1 MNYHMIGHTMGSV
14 MLLEALCL
22 VPMALVSLLYGES
35 VFPFLYTIVI
45 LAVIA
50 LPLMLISQKK
60 RHFLS
65 REGYV
70 TAALSWV
77 VFSLFGALPFLFSGY
92 FNNYIDCLFEA
103 ISGFTTTGATVL
115 SDIEALPR
123 GILLWRSTTHFIGG
137 MGILV
142 LATAIMRSDKNR
154 AHYLTKA
161 EMPGPTADK
170 LVPKLTDSSKILYVM
185 YILLT
190 VFEILALLICRLS
203 IYDAVNV
210 AFSTAGTGGF
220 SVMNDS
226 IAGYGSPAVEV
237 VVSIF
242 MLMFAVNFTVY
253 FLFLTG
259 RSKLAVR
266 NDEFRFF
273 LLIVV
278 LSVLITTLLTVSAA
292 GSAGTALR
300 QALFTVA
307 ATISTTGFVV
317 VDYDTLWPA
326 AAKSVIIL
334 LMLVGACAGSTG
346 GGIKCSRILVLLKSV
361 VREIKHIIHPRAVT
375 SIRMDDSSVAEST
388 LFGIL
393 HFFAAYIGI
402 SLIGL
407 LLVSVDNHDFTTTFI
422 SVISCMG
429 NVGPAL
435 GLAGPVCN
443 YAFYSIFSKLVLSLL
458 MLIGRLEIFPIL
470 ILLSPST
477 WRRN

>member
-407 LLVSVDNHDFTTTFI
+407 VLVSVDNHDFTTTFI

>member
-1 MNYHMIGHTMGSV
+1 MNYRMIGHTMGSL

-22 VPMALVSLLYGES
+22 IPMALVSLYYGES
-35 VFPFLYTIVI
+35 VYPFLYTIVI

-77 VFSLFGALPFLFSGY
+77 VFSLFGALPFLFCGY
-92 FNNYIDCLFEA
+92 FNNYIDCLFETV
-103 ISGFTTTGATVL
+103 SGFTTTGATVL
-115 SDIEALPR
+115 SNIEALPK

-185 YILLT
+185 YLLLT
-190 VFEILALLICRLS
+190 LFEILALLICRLS

-220 SVMNDS
+220 SVLNDS

-237 VVSIF
+237 IVSIF

-259 RSKLAVR
+259 RSKLALH

-273 LLIVV
+273 LVIVV
-278 LSVLITTLLTVSAA
+278 LATLITTLLTLSSA
-292 GSAGTALR
+292 GSAGDALR

-326 AAKSVIIL
+326 AAKSIIIL

-375 SIRMDDSSVAEST
+375 AIRMDDSTVAEST

-443 YAFYSIFSKLVLSLL
+443 YAFFSIFSKLVLSLL

>member
-259 RSKLAVR
+259 RSNLAVR

>member
-1 MNYHMIGHTMGSV
+1 MIAHTMGFI
-14 MLLEALCL
+14 MLLEAICL
-22 VPMALVSLLYGES
+22 IPMALVSLYYRETPL
-35 VFPFLYTIVI
+35 PFLFTM
-45 LAVIA
+45 AVLVVLA
-50 LPLMLISQKK
+50 LPLILISQKK
-60 RHFLS
+60 HHFLS

-70 TAALSWV
+70 TAALSWII
-77 VFSLFGALPFLFSGY
+77 FSIFGALPFLFSGY
-92 FNNYIDCLFEA
+92 FENYIDCLFEA

-115 SDIEALPR
+115 TDIEALPK

-142 LATAIMRSDKNR
+142 LATAIMSSDKNR

-185 YILLT
+185 YIIIT
-190 VFEILALLICRLS
+190 GFEVLALLICGLG
-203 IYDAVNV
+203 IYDSVNV

-220 SVMNDS
+220 SVMNAS
-226 IAGYGSPAVEV
+226 IAAYNSPSVEF

-242 MLMFAVNFTVY
+242 MLVFAVNFSVY
-253 FLFLTG
+253 YLFITG
-259 RSKLAVR
+259 RAKLASR
-266 NDEFRFF
+266 NEEFRFF
-273 LLIVV
+273 LLVV
-278 LSVLITTLLTVSAA
+278 VAATAITTILTLNTTDTPF
-292 GSAGTALR
+292 TAFR
-300 QALFTVA
+300 HALFTVA
-307 ATISTTGFVV
+307 STISTTGFVV
-317 VDYDTLWPA
+317 TDYDSLWPM
-326 AAKSVIIL
+326 AAKSVIII
-334 LMLVGACAGSTG
+334 LMLIGACAGSTG
-346 GGIKCSRILVLLKSV
+346 GGIKCSRVMILIKSV
-361 VREIKHIIHPRAVT
+361 FREIKHIIHPRAVT
-375 SIRMDDSSVAEST
+375 AIRCDDNSVSEST

-443 YAFYSIFSKLVLSLL
+443 YAFFSMFSKIILAIL
-458 MLIGRLEIFPIL
+458 MLVGRLEIFPIL

-477 WRRN
+477 WKRG